1 MNQNPLKVLF
11 SYNLTELYSR
21 PIDRKHTFS
30 NTYIALRILADSGNR
45 KEMYPG
51 LSFESFKNLK
61 KVVFSPQLSKVEK
74 AAPEALPYHTL
85 VTKVEK

>member
-1 MNQNPLKVLF
+1 M
-11 SYNLTELYSR
+11 
-21 PIDRKHTFS
+21 
-30 NTYIALRILADSGNR
+30 ILADSGNR
-45 KEMYPG
+45 REMYPG

-74 AAPEALPYHTL
+74 TAPEALPYHTL